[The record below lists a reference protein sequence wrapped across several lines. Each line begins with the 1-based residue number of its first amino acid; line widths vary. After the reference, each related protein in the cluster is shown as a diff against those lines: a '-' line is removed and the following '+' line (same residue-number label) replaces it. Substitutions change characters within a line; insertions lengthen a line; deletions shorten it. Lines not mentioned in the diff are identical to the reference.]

1 MAITL
6 PLGDVFGR
14 LPARPAHAVDEDHRM
29 GDITVLMGQAHDGR
43 PGALE
48 RLFEQ
53 LHPDLRRV
61 ARRRLDGPPPPPLA
75 DTTAAVHECYLR
87 LLEARRLRPD
97 DRAQFLAYAARAMRA
112 LIVDAARSRQAQR
125 RSSAFAHAPMH
136 VAPFAAVPGRHVT
149 HEEEFLDVDTALTR
163 LADVEPHVAE
173 IAELRYFGGL
183 DDDAIAEALG
193 VPDRVVQ
200 RDWETAR
207 ALLGIAPRE

>member
-14 LPARPAHAVDEDHRM
+14 LPARPAHGVDDDHRM
-29 GDITVLMGQAHDGR
+29 GDITILIGQAHDGR
-43 PGALE
+43 PGALD

-53 LHPDLRRV
+53 LHPDLRRI
-61 ARRRLDGPPPPPLA
+61 ARRRLDGPRPPPLA

-87 LLEARRLRPD
+87 LVEARRLRPD
-97 DRAQFLAYAARAMRA
+97 DRAQFLAYAARAMRS
-112 LIVDAARSRQAQR
+112 LIVDAARARQAQR
-125 RSSAFAHAPMH
+125 RSSALAHATPDA
-136 VAPFAAVPGRHVT
+136 APPDRQGST
-149 HEEEFLDVDTALTR
+149 HEEEILDVHATLAR

-183 DDDAIAEALG
+183 DDNAIAEAMG
-193 VPDRVVQ
+193 VPDRIVR

-207 ALLGIAPRE
+207 ALLGVGPRA